1 MSNFLRRSPRR
12 ATASA
17 RLRRGLSLF
26 PFLWVI
32 CVALAGS
39 LALTAPPAR
48 VAPRA
53 PTPVD
58 SVHITLLGTTD
69 LHGHVEPL
77 DYYTNTPANLGLAKI
92 ATLIRQARAEQPNA
106 LLLDSGDTIQGTPL
120 AYYFAEKDT
129 HATNP
134 MMLLMN
140 SLGYDAMAV
149 GNHEFNFGLDV
160 LWKAKRE
167 AQFPILGANI
177 EQAYSGGV
185 PYFKPYIIK
194 QVDGVRVA
202 IVGFVTPGIPR
213 WEIPEHYRGYIFE
226 PIVEA
231 AKRVIP
237 EVRKQ
242 ADLVVVI
249 AHSGLGPDPAANQAA
264 NSDEIAGENVMY
276 ALAEQVPGIDVI
288 LFGHTHHE
296 VQELFVN
303 GVLLVQAKNWGGSL
317 ARVDVNMKRDA
328 AGHWEV
334 QSKHSTTIPATD
346 SVAADPEI
354 LKLAAPYEAA
364 TQKYLDTPV
373 ATSPRELSGAT
384 ERFVDGP
391 LVTLINRVQMEYGQ
405 ADVSMATMFY
415 PGARIPAG
423 NVTIRQ
429 LAALYVYE
437 NTLYTV
443 EMTGAQLRQA
453 LEHAATFFQPWP
465 LPAGATLKL
474 PDYGADSALGV
485 SYKIDLTKPASQ
497 RITNLTF
504 KGHPLGD
511 TEKLRVAINNY
522 RYTGGGQYSYK
533 GLPILYRSPQEI
545 RDLIIE
551 YVTRTGTIPAE
562 PDHNWEIV
570 PREAV
575 DALRTLSESDS
586 RHPTTRLAFPR
597 VAPAVFAAQR
607 VSAAAGAR

>member
-1 MSNFLRRSPRR
+1 MMRKLFRRP
-12 ATASA
+12 
-17 RLRRGLSLF
+17 L
-26 PFLWVI
+26 LWVI
-32 CVALAGS
+32 CTALAGS
-39 LALTAPPAR
+39 LALGALP
-48 VAPRA
+48 VAIPSG
-53 PTPVD
+53 TPGGAAAASG

-77 DYYTNTPANLGLAKI
+77 DYYTNKPANLGFAKI
-92 ATLIRQARAEQPNA
+92 ATLIRQARAEQPEA

-120 AYYFAEKDT
+120 AYYYATKDT

-140 SLGYDAMAV
+140 AMHYDAMCV

-160 LWKAKRE
+160 LWKAKSE
-167 AQFPILGANI
+167 AQFPILAANI
-177 EQAYSGGV
+177 RQAYSGGAPFFR
-185 PYFKPYIIK
+185 PYVIK

-237 EVRKQ
+237 EVRKN

-249 AHSGLGPDPAANQAA
+249 AHSGLGPDPTASQAA
-264 NSDEIAGENVMY
+264 SADEIAGENAMY

-288 LFGHTHHE
+288 LFGHTHRE
-296 VQELFVN
+296 VKELMVN
-303 GVLLVQAKNWGGSL
+303 GELLVQAKNWGGSL
-317 ARVDVNMKRDA
+317 ARVDVEMTHDA
-328 AGHWEV
+328 AGHWQV
-334 QSKHSTTIPATD
+334 QSKHSTTIPVTE

-373 ATSPRELSGAT
+373 ATSERELSGAT

-391 LVTLINRVQMEYGQ
+391 MVTLINRVQMEYGH
-405 ADVSMATMFY
+405 ADVSLATMFY

-423 NVTIRQ
+423 QATIRQ
-429 LAALYVYE
+429 IAALYVYE

-465 LPAGATLKL
+465 LPAGETLKL

-485 SYKIDLTKPASQ
+485 SYKMDLTKPPGQ
-497 RITNLTF
+497 RITDLTF
-504 KGHPLGD
+504 KGRPLD
-511 TEKLRVAINNY
+511 DAQTFRVAINNY
-522 RYTGGGQYSYK
+522 RYTGGGQYDYK
-533 GLPILYRSPQEI
+533 GLPIVYRSPQEI

-551 YVTRTGTIPAE
+551 YMTRTGKFPE
-562 PDHNWEIV
+562 ESDQNWEIV
-570 PREAV
+570 PRAAV
-575 DALRTLSESDS
+575 DALRALSD
-586 RHPTTRLAFPR
+586 RDFNHPGTGASPHALPR
-597 VAPAVFAAQR
+597 VPPAVFAAR
-607 VSAAAGAR
+607 PAEIGAAAR

>member
-1 MSNFLRRSPRR
+1 MR
-12 ATASA
+12 
-17 RLRRGLSLF
+17 SLF
-26 PFLWVI
+26 RRPALWVI
-32 CVALAGS
+32 ALAVVGTLG
-39 LALTAPPAR
+39 LAAIPPTL
-48 VAPRA
+48 APRA
-53 PTPVD
+53 QGTASPAA

-77 DYYTNTPANLGLAKI
+77 DYYTNKPANLGFAKI
-92 ATLIRQARAEQPNA
+92 ATLIREARAEQPNT

-120 AYYFAEKDT
+120 AYYYATKDT
-129 HATNP
+129 HAMNP

-140 SLGYDAMAV
+140 SLHYDAMCV

-160 LWKAKRE
+160 LWKAKSE
-167 AQFPILGANI
+167 AQFPILAANI
-177 EQAYSGGV
+177 EQGYEGG
-185 PYFKPYIIK
+185 PRYFKPFIIK
-194 QVDGVRVA
+194 NVGGVRVA

-213 WEIPEHYRGYIFE
+213 WEIPDHYTGYTFE

-231 AKRVIP
+231 AKRLIP
-237 EVRKQ
+237 VVRKQ

-249 AHSGLGPDPAANQAA
+249 AHSGLGPDPAANEAA
-264 NSDEIAGENVMY
+264 SSDQIPGENVMY

-288 LFGHTHHE
+288 LFGHTHRE
-296 VQELFVN
+296 VKELLVN
-303 GVLLVQAKNWGGSL
+303 GALLVQAKNWGGSL
-317 ARVDVNMKRDA
+317 ARVDVEMTHDA
-328 AGHWEV
+328 AGHWQV

-373 ATSPRELSGAT
+373 ATSERELSGAT

-391 LVTLINRVQMEYGQ
+391 MVTLINRVQMEYGH
-405 ADVSMATMFY
+405 ADVSLATMFY

-423 NVTIRQ
+423 QATIRQ
-429 LAALYVYE
+429 IAALYVYE

-465 LPAGATLKL
+465 LPEGETLKL

-485 SYKIDLTKPASQ
+485 SYKMDLTKPPGQ
-497 RITNLTF
+497 RITDVMF
-504 KGHPLGD
+504 KGRPLD
-511 TEKLRVAINNY
+511 DAQTLRVAINNY
-522 RYTGGGQYSYK
+522 RYTGGGQYDYK
-533 GLPILYRSPQEI
+533 GLPIVYRSPQEI

-551 YVTRTGTIPAE
+551 YVTRTGNIPTE

-575 DALRTLSESDS
+575 DAMRALSDRERS
-586 RHPTTRLAFPR
+586 HPTSGALRNARPR
-597 VAPAVFAAQR
+597 VAPAVFALR
-607 VSAAAGAR
+607 RTESGAAAR